1 MEKVLEQALPQVTKT
16 EVSAPAAPPV
26 EPSGGFPWG
35 GVGYGILIV
44 AVVAIATKILSD

>member
-1 MEKVLEQALPQVTKT
+1 MEKVLEQALPQVTRT
-16 EVSAPAAPPV
+16 EVAPPAPPV

-44 AVVAIATKILSD
+44 ALVAVATKILSD